1 MSNFLLNRSLAL
13 EAMRVTEA
21 AAIASYK
28 LMGKGQENEADQ
40 LAVDAMRKAL
50 NSIDIEG
57 TVVIGE
63 GERDKAPMLYIGEQ
77 VGTGKGPKVDIAL
90 DPLEGTNIL
99 ASGGNNALSVIAMT
113 KSGGLLHAPDV
124 YMEKI
129 AIGLNIKE
137 QIIDLDNSPKQN
149 LSNIARAKN
158 CDINALVVVILD
170 RPRHVELITKVRE
183 AGARIQLI
191 KDGDVAA
198 IIATS
203 MQDSG
208 IDVYMGIGGAPEGV
222 LAAAGLSAIS
232 GQMCCRLLFNNSQEK
247 QRASRMG
254 IVDFNKK
261 YYLSDL
267 VYGDTVFAAT
277 GVTDGSMLKG
287 VKVIPNNYITTNSII
302 MHSSN
307 HCIRFIQTKVY
318 LKETYI
324 S

>member
-1 MSNFLLNRSLAL
+1 
-13 EAMRVTEA
+13 
-21 AAIASYK
+21 
-28 LMGKGQENEADQ
+28 
-40 LAVDAMRKAL
+40 
-50 NSIDIEG
+50 
-57 TVVIGE
+57 
-63 GERDKAPMLYIGEQ
+63 MLYIGEQ

-198 IIATS
+198 IIAT
-203 MQDSG
+203 
-208 IDVYMGIGGAPEGV
+208 
-222 LAAAGLSAIS
+222 
-232 GQMCCRLLFNNSQEK
+232 
-247 QRASRMG
+247 
-254 IVDFNKK
+254 KK
-261 YYLSDL
+261 
-267 VYGDTVFAAT
+267 
-277 GVTDGSMLKG
+277 
-287 VKVIPNNYITTNSII
+287 
-302 MHSSN
+302 
-307 HCIRFIQTKVY
+307 
-318 LKETYI
+318 
-324 S
+324 